1 MTSASITLTNSTAES
16 SLFRAGT
23 AGTITLAQVLT
34 NSTLNKLPVNIE
46 LRRSVAGWA
55 KNLPGATRSAGF
67 VPLPYFYTI
76 GGTLGKPDPHID
88 TGAIARVVLGEVLQ
102 GVGGDAGKILQGIGL
117 GGKTTS
123 TNAPTTNAP
132 SNVLQGIGGLF
143 QKPAKTNAPATKIP
157 PKKNDG
163 LNLNNLLK

>member
-1 MTSASITLTNSTAES
+1 M
-16 SLFRAGT
+16 
-23 AGTITLAQVLT
+23 
-34 NSTLNKLPVNIE
+34 
-46 LRRSVAGWA
+46 
-55 KNLPGATRSAGF
+55 PGAETKSS
-67 VPLPYFYTI
+67 PLPKNIQPILTEYCYDCHAD
-76 GGTLGKPDPHID
+76 GANKGKVAFDEFKSHD
-88 TGAIARVVLGEVLQ
+88 EL
-102 GVGGDAGKILQGIGL
+102 GGDAGKILQGIGL